1 MASDLKRRYKEWEE
15 WAITADQNDDGWQ
28 EDYPMPKWKLLM
40 DAAIYEMTRQ
50 FPSQEDIQF
59 IDKCWAISEEGQH
72 LADYARTHID
82 QCWDVLLLLTKSE
95 YSATRWQVYDVLS
108 CAGQKAEKLL
118 KKGLQDPDNYCKRRA
133 LLSLARLCPN
143 DAKEIADQFCRHEDP
158 YMRQA
163 AFDMVI
169 ASKDTAFIESIRQ
182 LLLQDPAWHVRK
194 AVSIQQ

>member
-28 EDYPMPKWKLLM
+28 EDYPKWKLLM

-50 FPSQEDIQF
+50 VPSQEDIQF
-59 IDKCWAISEEGQH
+59 IDKCWAISEEGEH

-82 QCWDVLLLLTKSE
+82 RCWDVLLLLTESE
-95 YSATRWQVYDVLS
+95 YKDTRWQVYDVLS
-108 CAGQKAEKLL
+108 CAGQKAENLL

-133 LLSLARLCPN
+133 LSSLARLYPN

-158 YMRQA
+158 YMRQS
-163 AFDMVI
+163 AFKMAI

-182 LLLQDPAWHVRK
+182 LLLQDPVLHVRN